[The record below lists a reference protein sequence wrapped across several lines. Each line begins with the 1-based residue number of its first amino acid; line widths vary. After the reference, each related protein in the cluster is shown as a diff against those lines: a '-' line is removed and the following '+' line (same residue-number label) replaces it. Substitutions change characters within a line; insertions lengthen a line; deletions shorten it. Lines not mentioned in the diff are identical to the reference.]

1 MLLPTHTQ
9 CTHSCRHTHR
19 EWWRWIIFVMGISEY
34 WCLPI
39 VQSALITSAWI
50 LHCNGIILCHRVCV
64 CMCVCFLTVE
74 KLQVKCLRHLSVF
87 EERRTSGGKKEGEG
101 GEERR
106 WRKLIDFQMVNDEIM
121 EWKGERE
128 KESSDGPVGKIKS
141 QDSCWSRQRR
151 RETLQKKK
159 RKIQKEKRA
168 WSSIVSRLSLTP
180 K

>member
-1 MLLPTHTQ
+1 MHTYMQTHTQ
-9 CTHSCRHTHR
+9 RVMKVNHFCHGNIGVLVPANSTICTDHISMDFTLQWHHSVSSC
-19 EWWRWIIFVMGISEY
+19 
-34 WCLPI
+34 
-39 VQSALITSAWI
+39 
-50 LHCNGIILCHRVCV
+50 VCV
-64 CMCVCFLTVE
+64 PVCVFLNSWKIASKMPSTPKCFWRKTHKWRE
-74 KLQVKCLRHLSVF
+74 KG
-87 EERRTSGGKKEGEG
+87 RRGK
-101 GEERR
+101 ERR
-106 WRKLIDFQMVNDEIM
+106 WRKLIDFQMVNDEIT